1 MGVWPA
7 GVGPTGRL
15 FWAAG
20 GALGALEGHGP
31 QPVCIFVDS
40 ALPAHAVGCS
50 VRVSCSTNFLLHE
63 GMLVVC
69 IACRSKSL
77 LHPLPQAQLP
87 PPTQKS
93 QSDTFTGAGAPRL
106 EVGRRVA
113 RARGHMAVS
122 V

>member
-63 GMLVVC
+63 GMRVV
-69 IACRSKSL
+69 
-77 LHPLPQAQLP
+77 
-87 PPTQKS
+87 
-93 QSDTFTGAGAPRL
+93 F
-106 EVGRRVA
+106 VA
-113 RARGHMAVS
+113 RCLFPTFRPPKYMLYTLQISDEQITS
-122 V
+122 VKWHPA